1 MFVYVYN
8 KDIYVI
14 FVNYFRQMQNSL
26 FNTLSASLE
35 GDLYIDELH
44 TFIYAT
50 DASVYRQIPVAVIYP
65 KTNSD
70 LKKVIE
76 FSNKNKLSI
85 TPRAAGTSLA
95 GQCVTDGIVLDLSK
109 YFIDKL
115 EFNVENKKIRLQ
127 PGIVRDSLNKSLK
140 SKQLFFGPN
149 TSTSNRCNVG
159 GMFGNNS
166 SGTTSIKYGVTRDKV
181 ISSKGFLSDGSFI
194 EVKPLTKKEFQQ
206 KLKLNSL
213 EGEIYKYFNTLF
225 QQENIERLLE
235 EGFPKLSIHRR
246 NTGFSIDELYNS
258 SFFKTD
264 ANQHF
269 NLNKLLCGSEG
280 TLYIATE
287 LELKLDDVQP
297 QHSALVAAHF
307 TSISDCLEAVETTL
321 THDLFTCEMMDKT
334 ILDCTKDSMKY
345 KGHRFFLEDDPE
357 AILMLE
363 LRSDSSIELE
373 KQVKNIL
380 AVLKSLTKSYASPVL
395 IGGEIDLAVE
405 LRKAG
410 LGLLG
415 NLKGDEKAV
424 ACIED
429 TSVAVED
436 LPHYISDF
444 SKIMT
449 SYNQKAV
456 YYAHAGAG
464 ELHLRPILNLKT
476 AKGVEEFKN
485 ISKDVAHLVKKYDGA
500 LSGEHGDGKVR
511 APFTK
516 LMVGE
521 ECYNIFQEIK
531 HTFDPHNLFNPGKI
545 VNPKPIDT
553 DLRYEV
559 DRHEPEISTKMDFSK
574 NLGILRAAEQCNGSG
589 DCRKSHEFEG
599 GMCPSYQATKNEK
612 DTTRARANML
622 REVLTQNHQDKNAF
636 DDENLKEIFDLC
648 VSCKACKNECPSN
661 VDVAAFKTEFL
672 YQYQKANGVKLRT
685 KLFAK
690 NNLINKLASPVAPL
704 YNWLNT
710 NVLTSNFV
718 KQTAGVASERSLP
731 KLSAQSL
738 RAKIE
743 KGLISLKQVGEKKK
757 SVYLFIDEFTNYL
770 DVQIGIDA
778 IELLTKLGY
787 EVKVLKHEESG
798 RAYFSK
804 GLLDEAQKFI
814 DKNIEVFKSKVSIEF
829 PLLGVEPSSILS
841 FRDEYLKLASDKN
854 SAEELSKHVF
864 LIEEFLNAEIQ
875 SGNLTSA
882 QFSEEK
888 KEIKIHN
895 HCYQKA
901 LSNQIHTFNLLN
913 LPKNFKVTLI
923 PSGCCGMAGSF
934 GYEKE
939 HYKVSQDIGEL
950 VLFPAVRKSD
960 AIISANGT
968 SCRHQIKDGTQKEA
982 LHPVSILNQYVL

>member
-1 MFVYVYN
+1 
-8 KDIYVI
+8 
-14 FVNYFRQMQNSL
+14 MQNPL
-26 FNTLSASLE
+26 FQNLSASLE
-35 GDLYIDELH
+35 GNLYIDKLH
-44 TFIYAT
+44 KSIYAT
-50 DASVYRQIPVAVIYP
+50 DASVYREIPLAVIYP
-65 KTNSD
+65 KTQLD
-70 LKKVIE
+70 LKKIIE
-76 FSNKNKLSI
+76 FTLKHKLSI

-109 YFIDKL
+109 YFVNKL
-115 EFNVENKKIRLQ
+115 EFNANSKTIRLQ
-127 PGIVRDSLNKSLK
+127 PGVVRDALNKSFK
-140 SKQLFFGPN
+140 KEHLFFGPN

-194 EVKPLTKKEFQQ
+194 EVKPLTKKGFQQ
-206 KLKLNSL
+206 KLELNSL
-213 EGEIYKYFNTLF
+213 EGEIYRYFNILF
-225 QQENIERLLE
+225 QEDNIESLLE
-235 EGFPKLSIHRR
+235 TGFPKASIHRR
-246 NTGFSIDELYNS
+246 NTGYSIDELYNS

-264 ANQHF
+264 SNTHF

-297 QHSALVAAHF
+297 QYSAMVAAHF
-307 TSISDCLEAVETTL
+307 YSISDCLESVKTTVS
-321 THDLFTCEMMDKT
+321 HDLFTCEMMDKT
-334 ILDCTKDSMKY
+334 ILDCTKNSMKY
-345 KGHRFFLEDDPE
+345 KGHRFFIEKDPE

-363 LRSDSSIELE
+363 LRSDSLDDL
-373 KQVKNIL
+373 KQQVRNL
-380 AVLKSLTKSYASPVL
+380 LSDLKSSTKSYASPVL
-395 IGGEIDLAVE
+395 KAGEIDLAVE

-429 TSVAVED
+429 TSVTIED

-444 SKIMT
+444 SKIMK

-476 AKGVEEFKN
+476 SKGVEEFKT
-485 ISKDVAHLVKKYDGA
+485 ISTDVAHLVKSYGGA
-500 LSGEHGDGKVR
+500 LSGEHGDGRVR

-521 ECYNIFQEIK
+521 ECYKLFQQIK
-531 HTFDPHNLFNPGKI
+531 HIFDPHNLLNPGKI

-559 DRHEPEISTKMDFSK
+559 DRHEPEVSTKLDFSS

-622 REVLTQNHQDKNAF
+622 REVLTQKHQDENAF
-636 DDENLKEIFDLC
+636 DDKNLKEIFDLC
-648 VSCKACKNECPSN
+648 ISCKACKNECPSN

-672 YQYQKANGVKLRT
+672 YQYQKANGIELRT
-685 KLFAK
+685 KVFAK
-690 NNLINKLASPVAPL
+690 NNLINKLASPVAPI

-710 NVLTSNFV
+710 NSLTSKFI
-718 KQTAGVASERSLP
+718 KQTAGIAKERSLP
-731 KLSAQSL
+731 KLSFHSL
-738 RAKIE
+738 RQKID
-743 KGLISLKQVGEKKK
+743 KGLISLKPIGETKK
-757 SVYLFIDEFTNYL
+757 SVYLFVDEFTNFL
-770 DVQIGIDA
+770 DVEIGIDA

-804 GLLDEAQKFI
+804 GLLDEAQHFV
-814 DKNIEVFKSKVSIEF
+814 DKNITTFKSKVTEES

-875 SGNLTSA
+875 SGNLKSD
-882 QFSEEK
+882 QFSDEK
-888 KEIKIHN
+888 KEVKIHN

-913 LPKNFKVTLI
+913 LPRNFKVTLI

-934 GYEKE
+934 GFEKE

-950 VLFPAVRKSD
+950 VLFPAVRKSN
-960 AIISANGT
+960 AIICANGT
-968 SCRHQIKDGTQKEA
+968 SCRHQIKDGTKKEA
-982 LHPVSILNQYVL
+982 LHPVSILNKYVL

>member
-1 MFVYVYN
+1 
-8 KDIYVI
+8 
-14 FVNYFRQMQNSL
+14 MQNSL
-26 FNTLSASLE
+26 FDSLSTSLE
-35 GDLYIDELH
+35 GSLH
-44 TFIYAT
+44 TDGVHTSIYAT
-50 DASVYRQIPVAVIYP
+50 DASVYREIPLAVIYP
-65 KTNSD
+65 KTDLD
-70 LKKVIE
+70 LKKIIE
-76 FSNKNKLSI
+76 FAQQHKLSI

-109 YFIDKL
+109 YFI
-115 EFNVENKKIRLQ
+115 NKFDYSPDRKTIRLQ
-127 PGIVRDSLNKSLK
+127 PGIVRDTLNKRLK
-140 SKQLFFGPN
+140 TNQVFFGPN

-166 SGTTSIKYGVTRDKV
+166 SGTTSIRYGVTRDKV

-206 KLKLNSL
+206 KLELNSL
-213 EGEIYKYFNTLF
+213 EGDIYNYFNHIF
-225 QQENIERLLE
+225 QQDNIENLLE
-235 EGFPKLSIHRR
+235 EAFPKASIHRR
-246 NTGFSIDELYNS
+246 NTGYSIDELYNS

-264 ANQHF
+264 SNTYF

-287 LELKLDDVQP
+287 LELQLDDVQP
-297 QHSALVAAHF
+297 LYSAMLAAHF
-307 TSISDCLEAVETTL
+307 NSISDCLESVETTIS
-321 THDLFTCEMMDKT
+321 HDLFTCEMMDKT

-345 KGHRFFLEDDPE
+345 KDHRFFIEDDPE

-363 LRSDSSIELE
+363 LRSNSLE
-373 KQVKNIL
+373 DLKEQVKNL
-380 AVLKSLTKSYASPVL
+380 LTDLKSLTKSYASPVL
-395 IGGEIDLAVE
+395 KDEEIDLAVE

-429 TSVAVED
+429 TSVTIED

-444 SKIMT
+444 SKIMK

-476 AKGVEEFKN
+476 SKGVEEFKN
-485 ISKDVAHLVKKYDGA
+485 ISTDVAHLVKSYGGA
-500 LSGEHGDGKVR
+500 LSGEHGDGRVR
-511 APFTK
+511 APFTE

-521 ECYNIFQEIK
+521 ECYKLFQEIK
-531 HTFDPHNLFNPGKI
+531 HVFDPHKLFNPGKI
-545 VNPKPIDT
+545 VNSKPIDT

-559 DRHEPEISTKMDFSK
+559 DRQEPEISTKLDFSK

-622 REVLTQNHQDKNAF
+622 REVLTQKHQDKNAF
-636 DDENLKEIFDLC
+636 DDKNLKEVFDLC

-672 YQYQKANGVKLRT
+672 YQYQKANGIGLRT
-685 KLFAK
+685 KVFAM
-690 NNLINKLASPVAPL
+690 NNLINTLASPVAPL

-710 NVLTSNFV
+710 NSFTSNFI
-718 KQTAGVASERSLP
+718 KRTAGIAKERNLP
-731 KLSAQSL
+731 QLSAQSL
-738 RAKIE
+738 RQKID
-743 KGLISLKQVGEKKK
+743 KKLISLKPVVKKK
-757 SVYLFIDEFTNYL
+757 RSVYLFIDEFTNYL
-770 DVQIGIDA
+770 DVEIGSDA

-787 EVKVLKHEESG
+787 EVKIVKHEESG

-804 GLLDEAQKFI
+804 GLLDEAQKFV
-814 DKNIEVFKSKVSIEF
+814 DKNIAIFKSKVSVES

-875 SGNLTSA
+875 SGHLTSE

-950 VLFPAVRKSD
+950 ILFPAVRKSE

-968 SCRHQIKDGTQKEA
+968 SCRHQIKDGTDKEA
-982 LHPVSILNQYVL
+982 LHPVTILNRYAL

>member
-1 MFVYVYN
+1 
-8 KDIYVI
+8 
-14 FVNYFRQMQNSL
+14 MQNPL
-26 FNTLSASLE
+26 FQNLSASLE
-35 GDLYIDELH
+35 GNLYIDKLH
-44 TFIYAT
+44 KSIYAT
-50 DASVYRQIPVAVIYP
+50 DASVYREIPLAVIYP
-65 KTNSD
+65 KTQLD
-70 LKKVIE
+70 LKKIIE
-76 FSNKNKLSI
+76 FTLKHKLSI

-109 YFIDKL
+109 YFVNKL
-115 EFNVENKKIRLQ
+115 EFNANSKTIRLQ
-127 PGIVRDSLNKSLK
+127 PGVVRDALNKSFK
-140 SKQLFFGPN
+140 KEHLFFGPN

-194 EVKPLTKKEFQQ
+194 EVKPLTKKGFQQ
-206 KLKLNSL
+206 KLELNSL
-213 EGEIYKYFNTLF
+213 EGEIYRYFNTLF
-225 QQENIERLLE
+225 QEDNIESLLE
-235 EGFPKLSIHRR
+235 TGFPKASIHRR
-246 NTGFSIDELYNS
+246 NTGYSIDELYNS

-264 ANQHF
+264 SNTHF

-297 QHSALVAAHF
+297 QYSAMVAAHF
-307 TSISDCLEAVETTL
+307 YSISDCLESVKTTVS
-321 THDLFTCEMMDKT
+321 HDLFTCEMMDKT
-334 ILDCTKDSMKY
+334 ILDCTKNSMKY
-345 KGHRFFLEDDPE
+345 KGHRFFIEKDPE

-363 LRSDSSIELE
+363 LRSDSLDDL
-373 KQVKNIL
+373 KQQVRNL
-380 AVLKSLTKSYASPVL
+380 LSDLKSSTKSYASPVL
-395 IGGEIDLAVE
+395 KAGEIDLAVE

-429 TSVAVED
+429 TSVTIED

-444 SKIMT
+444 SKIMK

-476 AKGVEEFKN
+476 SKGVEEFKT
-485 ISKDVAHLVKKYDGA
+485 ISTDVAHLVKSYGGA
-500 LSGEHGDGKVR
+500 LSGEHGDGRVR

-521 ECYNIFQEIK
+521 ECYKLFQQIK
-531 HTFDPHNLFNPGKI
+531 HVFDPHNLLNPGKI

-559 DRHEPEISTKMDFSK
+559 DRHEPEVSTKLDFSS

-622 REVLTQNHQDKNAF
+622 REVLTQKHQDENAF
-636 DDENLKEIFDLC
+636 DDKNLKEIFDLC
-648 VSCKACKNECPSN
+648 ISCKACKNECPSN

-672 YQYQKANGVKLRT
+672 YQYQKANGIELRT
-685 KLFAK
+685 KVFAK
-690 NNLINKLASPVAPL
+690 NNLINKLASPVAPI

-710 NVLTSNFV
+710 NSLTSKFI
-718 KQTAGVASERSLP
+718 KQTAGIAKERSLP
-731 KLSAQSL
+731 KLSFHSL
-738 RAKIE
+738 RQKID
-743 KGLISLKQVGEKKK
+743 KGLISLKPIGETKK
-757 SVYLFIDEFTNYL
+757 SVYLFVDEFTNFL
-770 DVQIGIDA
+770 DVEIGIDA

-804 GLLDEAQKFI
+804 GLLDEAQHFV
-814 DKNIEVFKSKVSIEF
+814 DKNITTFKTKITEES

-875 SGNLTSA
+875 SGNLKSD
-882 QFSEEK
+882 QFSDEK
-888 KEIKIHN
+888 KEVKIHN

-913 LPKNFKVTLI
+913 LPRNFKVTLI

-934 GYEKE
+934 GFEKE

-950 VLFPAVRKSD
+950 VLFPAVRKSN
-960 AIISANGT
+960 AIICANGT
-968 SCRHQIKDGTQKEA
+968 SCRHQIKDGTKKEA
-982 LHPVSILNQYVL
+982 LHPVSILNKYVL

>member
-1 MFVYVYN
+1 
-8 KDIYVI
+8 
-14 FVNYFRQMQNSL
+14 MQNSL
-26 FNTLSASLE
+26 FKVLSTSLD
-35 GDLYIDELH
+35 GQLYIDELH
-44 TFIYAT
+44 KLIYAT
-50 DASVYRQIPVAVIYP
+50 DASVYREIPVAVVYP
-65 KTNSD
+65 KSISD
-70 LKKVIE
+70 LKKIIE
-76 FSNKNKLSI
+76 FTYKHQLSI

-95 GQCVTDGIVLDLSK
+95 GQCVTDGMVLDLSRH
-109 YFIDKL
+109 FTNEI
-115 EFNVENKKIRLQ
+115 EFDSNHKTIRLQ
-127 PGIVRDSLNKSLK
+127 PGIVRDALNKKLK
-140 SKQLFFGPN
+140 PYQLFFGPN
-149 TSTSNRCNVG
+149 TSTSNRCNLG

-194 EVKPLTKKEFQQ
+194 EVKPLTKAEFQQ
-206 KLKLNSL
+206 KLELNTL
-213 EGEIYKYFNTLF
+213 EGEIYTYFNTLF
-225 QQENIERLLE
+225 QQDNIENLIE
-235 EGFPKLSIHRR
+235 TGFPKPSIHRR
-246 NTGFSIDELYNS
+246 NTGYSIDELYNS

-264 ANQHF
+264 SNPYF

-280 TLYIATE
+280 TLFIATE
-287 LELKLDDVQP
+287 LEMKLDDVQP
-297 QHSALVAAHF
+297 QHSAMLAAHF
-307 TSISDCLEAVETTL
+307 KSISDCLESVEMSL
-321 THDLFTCEMMDKT
+321 AHDLFTCEMMDKT

-345 KGHRFFLEDDPE
+345 QGHRFFIEEDPE

-363 LRSDSSIELE
+363 LRSNSLE
-373 KQVKNIL
+373 DLKNQVKNL
-380 AVLKSLTKSYASPVL
+380 LHDLKSSTKAYAFPVLKD
-395 IGGEIDLAVE
+395 GEIDLAVE

-429 TSVAVED
+429 TSVAIED

-444 SKIMT
+444 SKIME
-449 SYNQKAV
+449 SYAQKAV

-476 AKGVEEFKN
+476 SQGVEEFSN
-485 ISKDVAHLVKKYDGA
+485 ISSDVAHLVKSYGGA
-500 LSGEHGDGKVR
+500 LSGEHGDGRVR
-511 APFTK
+511 APFTE
-516 LMVGE
+516 LVVGE
-521 ECYNIFQEIK
+521 KCYEIFKEIK
-531 HTFDPHNLFNPGKI
+531 HVFDPNKLFNPGKI
-545 VNPKPIDT
+545 VNPKPIDS

-559 DRHEPEISTKMDFSK
+559 DRDEPNISTKLDFSK

-612 DTTRARANML
+612 DTTRARANLL
-622 REVLTQNHQDKNAF
+622 REVLTQKHKDKNAF

-648 VSCKACKNECPSN
+648 ISCKACKNECPSN
-661 VDVAAFKTEFL
+661 VDVGAFKTEFL
-672 YQYQKANGVKLRT
+672 YQYQKANGTELRT
-685 KLFAK
+685 KVFAK
-690 NNLINKLASPVAPL
+690 NNMINKLASPVAPI

-710 NVLTSNFV
+710 NTLTSRFI
-718 KQTAGVASERSLP
+718 KQIAGIAKERSLP

-738 RAKIE
+738 RKKIDS
-743 KGLISLKQVGEKKK
+743 GLISLKSIGEKKK
-757 SVYLFIDEFTNYL
+757 TVYLFIDEFTNYL
-770 DVQIGIDA
+770 DVEIGIDA

-787 EVKVLKHEESG
+787 EIKVLRHEESG

-804 GLLDEAQKFI
+804 GLLDEAQKFV
-814 DKNIEVFKSKVSIEF
+814 DKNIAVFSTKISKES
-829 PLLGVEPSSILS
+829 PLLGIEPSSILS
-841 FRDEYLKLASDKN
+841 FRDEYLKLATDKT
-854 SAEELSKHVF
+854 SAEQLSKHVF

-875 SGNLTSA
+875 SGNLKSE

-950 VLFPAVRKSD
+950 ILLPAVRKSN
-960 AIISANGT
+960 ALISANGT
-968 SCRHQIKDGTQKEA
+968 SCRHQIKDGTEKEA
-982 LHPVSILNQYVL
+982 LHPVSILNKYVL

>member
-1 MFVYVYN
+1 
-8 KDIYVI
+8 
-14 FVNYFRQMQNSL
+14 MQNSL
-26 FNTLSASLE
+26 FQTLSDSLE
-35 GDLYIDELH
+35 GNLYKDELH
-44 TFIYAT
+44 RSIYAT
-50 DASVYRQIPVAVIYP
+50 DASVYREIPAAVIYP
-65 KTNSD
+65 KTFSD

-76 FSNKNKLSI
+76 FSRKHKLSI

-109 YFIDKL
+109 YFTDEID
-115 EFNVENKKIRLQ
+115 FNSELKTIRLQ
-127 PGIVRDSLNKSLK
+127 PGVVRDALNNRLK
-140 SKQLFFGPN
+140 PNRLFFGPN

-166 SGTTSIKYGVTRDKV
+166 SGTTSIKYGVTRDKI

-194 EVKPLTKKEFQQ
+194 EVKPLTKTEFEH
-206 KLKLNSL
+206 KLKSDSL
-213 EGEIYKYFNTLF
+213 EGKIYKYFNRLF
-225 QQENIERLLE
+225 QQKDIEALIE
-235 EGFPKLSIHRR
+235 EGFPKSSIHRR
-246 NTGFSIDELYNS
+246 NTGYSIDELYNS
-258 SFFKTD
+258 SFFKSD
-264 ANQHF
+264 SNLYF

-280 TLYIATE
+280 TLFIATE
-287 LELKLDDVQP
+287 LELRLDAVQP
-297 QHSALVAAHF
+297 QHSAMVAAHF
-307 TSISDCLEAVETTL
+307 TSISDCLESVKTCMSHE
-321 THDLFTCEMMDKT
+321 LFTCEMMDKT

-345 KGHRFFLEDDPE
+345 KGHRFFIEKDPE

-363 LRSDSSIELE
+363 LRSDALE
-373 KQVKNIL
+373 DLKIQVKTLL
-380 AVLKSLTKSYASPVL
+380 ADLKSSTKSYASPVL
-395 IGGEIDLAVE
+395 KAGEIDLAVE

-429 TSVAVED
+429 TSVAIED
-436 LPHYISDF
+436 LPHYIADF

-476 AKGVEEFKN
+476 SKGVEEFKN
-485 ISKDVAHLVKKYDGA
+485 ISSDVAHLVKSYGGA
-500 LSGEHGDGKVR
+500 LSGEHGDGRVR
-511 APFTK
+511 APFTE
-516 LMVGE
+516 LVVGK
-521 ECYNIFQEIK
+521 ECYRIFQEIK
-531 HTFDPHNLFNPGKI
+531 QVFDPKNLFNPGKI

-559 DRHEPEISTKMDFSK
+559 NRDEPEISTKLDFSK

-622 REVLTQNHQDKNAF
+622 REVLTQKHQDKNAF
-636 DDENLKEIFDLC
+636 DDKNLKEVFDLC
-648 VSCKACKNECPSN
+648 INCKACKNECPSN
-661 VDVAAFKTEFL
+661 VDVGAFKTEFL
-672 YQYQKANGVKLRT
+672 YQYQKANGTELRT
-685 KLFAK
+685 RVFAN
-690 NNLINKLASPVAPL
+690 NNLINKLASPAAPI

-710 NVLTSNFV
+710 NALTSNLI
-718 KQTAGVASERSLP
+718 KRIAGIAKERSLP
-731 KLSAQSL
+731 RLSSQSL
-738 RAKIE
+738 RYKID
-743 KGLISLKQVGEKKK
+743 KGLISLKAIGEKKK

-770 DVQIGIDA
+770 DVEIGIDA

-787 EVKVLKHEESG
+787 EIKVLRHEESG

-804 GLLDEAQKFI
+804 GLLDEGQRI
-814 DKNIEVFKSKVSIEF
+814 VDKNVAVFSTKVSQES

-841 FRDEYLKLASDKN
+841 FRDEYLKLASDKT
-854 SAEELSKHVF
+854 SAEQLSKHVF

-875 SGNLTSA
+875 SGNLKSD
-882 QFSEEK
+882 QFSEESK
-888 KEIKIHN
+888 AIKIHN

-950 VLFPAVRKSD
+950 ILFPAVRKSNGL
-960 AIISANGT
+960 ICANGT

-982 LHPVSILNQYVL
+982 LHPVSILNKYVL

>member
-1 MFVYVYN
+1 
-8 KDIYVI
+8 
-14 FVNYFRQMQNSL
+14 MQNPL
-26 FNTLSASLE
+26 FQNLSASLE
-35 GDLYIDELH
+35 GNLYIDKLH
-44 TFIYAT
+44 KSIYAT
-50 DASVYRQIPVAVIYP
+50 DASVYREIPLAVIYP
-65 KTNSD
+65 KTQLD
-70 LKKVIE
+70 LKKIIE
-76 FSNKNKLSI
+76 FTLKHKLSI

-109 YFIDKL
+109 YFVNKL
-115 EFNVENKKIRLQ
+115 EFNANSKTIRLQ
-127 PGIVRDSLNKSLK
+127 PGVVRDALNKSFK
-140 SKQLFFGPN
+140 KEHLFFGPN

-194 EVKPLTKKEFQQ
+194 EVKPLTKKGFQQ
-206 KLKLNSL
+206 KLELNSL
-213 EGEIYKYFNTLF
+213 EGEIYRYFNTLF
-225 QQENIERLLE
+225 QEDNIESLLE
-235 EGFPKLSIHRR
+235 TGFPKASIHRR
-246 NTGFSIDELYNS
+246 NTGYSIDELYNS

-264 ANQHF
+264 SNTHF

-297 QHSALVAAHF
+297 QYSAMVAAHF
-307 TSISDCLEAVETTL
+307 YSISDCLESVKTTVS
-321 THDLFTCEMMDKT
+321 HDLFTCEMMDKT
-334 ILDCTKDSMKY
+334 ILDCTKNSMKY
-345 KGHRFFLEDDPE
+345 KGHRFFIEKDPE

-363 LRSDSSIELE
+363 LRSDSLDDL
-373 KQVKNIL
+373 KQQVRNL
-380 AVLKSLTKSYASPVL
+380 LSDLKSSTKSYASPVL
-395 IGGEIDLAVE
+395 KAGEIDLAVE

-429 TSVAVED
+429 TSVTIED

-444 SKIMT
+444 SKIMK

-476 AKGVEEFKN
+476 SKGVEEFKT
-485 ISKDVAHLVKKYDGA
+485 ISTDVAHLVKSYDGA
-500 LSGEHGDGKVR
+500 LSGEHGDGRVR

-521 ECYNIFQEIK
+521 ECYKLFQQIK
-531 HTFDPHNLFNPGKI
+531 HVFDPHNLLNPGKI

-559 DRHEPEISTKMDFSK
+559 DRHEPEVSTKLDFSS

-622 REVLTQNHQDKNAF
+622 REVLTQKHQDENAF
-636 DDENLKEIFDLC
+636 DDKNLKEIFDLC
-648 VSCKACKNECPSN
+648 ISCKACKNECPSN

-672 YQYQKANGVKLRT
+672 YQYQKANGIELRT
-685 KLFAK
+685 KVFAK
-690 NNLINKLASPVAPL
+690 NNLINKLASPVAPI

-710 NVLTSNFV
+710 NSLTSKFI
-718 KQTAGVASERSLP
+718 KQTAGIAKERSLP
-731 KLSAQSL
+731 KLSFHSL
-738 RAKIE
+738 RQKID
-743 KGLISLKQVGEKKK
+743 KGLISLKPIGETKK
-757 SVYLFIDEFTNYL
+757 SVYLFVDEFTNFL
-770 DVQIGIDA
+770 DVEIGIDA

-804 GLLDEAQKFI
+804 GLLDEAQHFV
-814 DKNIEVFKSKVSIEF
+814 DKNITTFKTKITEES

-875 SGNLTSA
+875 SGNLKSD
-882 QFSEEK
+882 QFSDEK
-888 KEIKIHN
+888 KEVKIHN

-913 LPKNFKVTLI
+913 LPRNFKVTLI

-934 GYEKE
+934 GFEKE

-950 VLFPAVRKSD
+950 VLFPAVRKSN
-960 AIISANGT
+960 AIICANGT
-968 SCRHQIKDGTQKEA
+968 SCRHQIKDGTKKEA
-982 LHPVSILNQYVL
+982 LHPVSILNKYVL

>member
-1 MFVYVYN
+1 
-8 KDIYVI
+8 
-14 FVNYFRQMQNSL
+14 MQNPL
-26 FNTLSASLE
+26 FQNLSASLE
-35 GDLYIDELH
+35 GNLYIDKLH
-44 TFIYAT
+44 KSIYAT
-50 DASVYRQIPVAVIYP
+50 DASVYREIPLAVIYP
-65 KTNSD
+65 KTQLD
-70 LKKVIE
+70 LKKIIE
-76 FSNKNKLSI
+76 FTLKHKLSI

-109 YFIDKL
+109 YFVNKL
-115 EFNVENKKIRLQ
+115 EFNANSKTIRLQ
-127 PGIVRDSLNKSLK
+127 PGVVRDALNKSFK
-140 SKQLFFGPN
+140 KEHLFFGPN

-194 EVKPLTKKEFQQ
+194 EVKPLTKKRFQQ
-206 KLKLNSL
+206 KLELNSL
-213 EGEIYKYFNTLF
+213 EGEIYRYFNTLF
-225 QQENIERLLE
+225 QEDNIESLLE
-235 EGFPKLSIHRR
+235 TGFPKASIHRR
-246 NTGFSIDELYNS
+246 NTGYSIDELYNS
-258 SFFKTD
+258 SFFKTES
-264 ANQHF
+264 NTHF

-297 QHSALVAAHF
+297 QYSAMVAAHF
-307 TSISDCLEAVETTL
+307 YSISDCLESVKTTVS
-321 THDLFTCEMMDKT
+321 HDLFTCEMMDKT
-334 ILDCTKDSMKY
+334 ILDCTKNSMKY
-345 KGHRFFLEDDPE
+345 KGHRFFIEKDPE

-363 LRSDSSIELE
+363 LRSDSLDDL
-373 KQVKNIL
+373 KQQVRNL
-380 AVLKSLTKSYASPVL
+380 LSDLKSSTKSYASPVL
-395 IGGEIDLAVE
+395 KAGEIDLAVE

-429 TSVAVED
+429 TSVTIED

-444 SKIMT
+444 SKIMK

-476 AKGVEEFKN
+476 SKGVEEFKT
-485 ISKDVAHLVKKYDGA
+485 ISTDVAHLVKSYGGA
-500 LSGEHGDGKVR
+500 LSGEHGDGRVR

-521 ECYNIFQEIK
+521 ECYKLFQQIK
-531 HTFDPHNLFNPGKI
+531 HIFDPHNLLNPGKI

-559 DRHEPEISTKMDFSK
+559 DRHEPEVSTKLDFSS

-622 REVLTQNHQDKNAF
+622 REVLTQKHQDENAF
-636 DDENLKEIFDLC
+636 DDKNLKEIFDLC
-648 VSCKACKNECPSN
+648 ISCKACKNECPSN

-672 YQYQKANGVKLRT
+672 YQYQKANGIELRT

-690 NNLINKLASPVAPL
+690 NNLINKLASPVAPI

-710 NVLTSNFV
+710 NSLTSKFI
-718 KQTAGVASERSLP
+718 KQTAGIAKERSLP
-731 KLSAQSL
+731 KLSFHSL
-738 RAKIE
+738 RQKID
-743 KGLISLKQVGEKKK
+743 KGLISLKPIGETKK
-757 SVYLFIDEFTNYL
+757 SVYLFVDEFTNFL
-770 DVQIGIDA
+770 DVEIGIDA

-804 GLLDEAQKFI
+804 GLLDEAQHFV
-814 DKNIEVFKSKVSIEF
+814 DKNITTFKTKITEES

-875 SGNLTSA
+875 SGNLKSD
-882 QFSEEK
+882 QFSDEK
-888 KEIKIHN
+888 KEVKIHN

-913 LPKNFKVTLI
+913 LPRNFKVTLI

-934 GYEKE
+934 GFEKD

-950 VLFPAVRKSD
+950 VLFPAVRKSN
-960 AIISANGT
+960 AIICANGT
-968 SCRHQIKDGTQKEA
+968 SCRHQIKDGTKKEA
-982 LHPVSILNQYVL
+982 LHPVSILNKYVL